1 MVDNA
6 PLQHGVSQLGTNV
19 AKIVGPWAWWQAA
32 LKNPA
37 AIGKTL
43 PVHDGDAQQ
52 GYYRAKNKDK
62 TFDPVAIFYPEGSE
76 QLVAYRAGRE
86 VRAEDIWSWCCR
98 YPVSY
103 EAYNAALDGKGWP
116 DDDKVVAAQLAAPAP
131 TSADEPTIGD
141 NSGDVDEAEALKD
154 QIDAAKKGASAYES
168 IKDDATLAK
177 AQSLRSRLLELKT
190 EAEKKHKKEKE
201 PHLEAGRAVDKRW
214 LPLAKDAEAVA
225 KGIRTAMDDWETE
238 KLQERR
244 RQERAAE
251 KVRLDAIEAARQS
264 QPDGEVIEA
273 PPPVETAP
281 APAPIKGSYGKAASV
296 SIKKVVTEVTDWT
309 KLAAFMIGH
318 PDLQNCLRDLAQRAV
333 DKGHDVPG
341 VIVEERAAVR

>member
-1 MVDNA
+1 MA
-6 PLQHGVSQLGTNV
+6 EQSISALAS
-19 AKIVGPWAWWQAA
+19 KIVDRWSWWRAA

-62 TFDPVAIFYPEGSE
+62 TFDPVAIFYPEGSDE
-76 QLVAYRAGRE
+76 LVAYRSGRE
-86 VRAEDIWSWCCR
+86 VRADEVWSFCCR
-98 YPVSY
+98 YPVTFETY
-103 EAYNAALDGKGWP
+103 TAATEGRGWP
-116 DDDKVVAAQLAAPAP
+116 DDDVTVAAQIKAP
-131 TSADEPTIGD
+131 EPGIGD
-141 NSGDVDEAEALKD
+141 NSGEVDEAETLKD
-154 QIDAAKKGASAYES
+154 QIEAAKKGASSYDK

-177 AQSLRSRLLELKT
+177 AQSLRSRLLELKG

-214 LPLAKDAEAVA
+214 LPLAKDAEAIA
-225 KGIRTAMDDWETE
+225 KNIRSAMDDWETE

-251 KVRLDAIEAARQS
+251 QARLDAIEAARKAD
-264 QPDGEVIEA
+264 PDGEVTVA
-273 PPPVETAP
+273 PPPPAFTAA
-281 APAPIKGSYGKAASV
+281 APAPIKGTYGKAASV
-296 SIKKVVTEVTDWT
+296 SIKKVVAEVTDWAA
-309 KLAAFMIGH
+309 LSAFMIGH
-318 PDLQNCLRDLAQRAV
+318 PDFQNCLKDLAQRAI

-341 VIVEERAAVR
+341 VKVEERAAVR